1 MSCGYCGERLISKTS
16 EGLTC
21 CGCGMPLDQT
31 RPQAR
36 QSFSATTLM
45 VFSLWVMAALP
56 FVGAIAA
63 TDELRFSVLA
73 PEVAEPQERR
83 SPE

>member
-1 MSCGYCGERLISKTS
+1 VSCGYCGERLISKTS

-21 CGCGMPLDQT
+21 CGCGRPLEQT
-31 RPQAR
+31 RPQKS
-36 QSFSATTLM
+36 QTLSAKTLM
-45 VFSLWVMAALP
+45 VFSLWVMVALP

-63 TDELRFSVLA
+63 TDQLRSGLLA
-73 PEVAEPQERR
+73 PEVSKSQESQ

>member
-1 MSCGYCGERLISKTS
+1 
-16 EGLTC
+16 
-21 CGCGMPLDQT
+21 
-31 RPQAR
+31 
-36 QSFSATTLM
+36 M

-63 TDELRFSVLA
+63 TDELRSGVLA
-73 PEVAEPQERR
+73 PEVSDPQERH